1 MAFCLECF
9 GGLLFGLSSNFYE
22 KWKVDPGL
30 GTFTLSGSTPSHY
43 TPREGVVVDAVAD
56 PECEGG
62 SSRRAPG
69 RRGSGRKRLV
79 CLERAEDE
87 QLWLVAYDLS
97 LEATEASAGERA
109 PVALPLATPCARLA
123 SCGAGSGAVFVLGHM
138 GGDHLAALL
147 LNAWLPSE
155 GAFLH
160 LWQADLSDLG
170 LFPAPQ
176 EPPEPQL
183 PATAAL
189 WDACAPVHICAHGEL
204 VAVAARDVASL
215 LRVRPSTTTLFL
227 GDDDAALDAAAD
239 VNDDGQR
246 GADGPS
252 LRLKGAPSAAEGSGA
267 PLLSS
272 AAEERRAHSI
282 LPLRTNARHAL
293 EWRRRLG
300 GAAAAS
306 GLEEAVLAML
316 RRADPG
322 QDIVGVDLSSPPLP
336 LPGAAATMTVCTSAS
351 VHVFDVEVGAG
362 GARAALRCTV
372 RAAEGG
378 GILRAA
384 APRRRVSRPVLHLLT
399 ARGIEAHL
407 LPPPAAVAVA
417 AAAAAAARAGAPRQA
432 GRAVWRARV
441 ARESRLR
448 AAPRALRRQ
457 TALRGAAERRRRGGV
472 AAGGA
477 RARAAAELAQG
488 ARGAE
493 GRRARAG
500 RRLALRR
507 ARARVRGAGGEAGR
521 RREGAVGRVGGD
533 GADLTGGPVAPLPS
547 RGGGAKEQMPIPM
560 PIPMPTPLLSSPLL
574 SST

>member
-30 GTFTLSGSTPSHY
+30 GTFMLSGSTPSHY

-417 AAAAAAARAGAPRQA
+417 GAAAAARPALLGRLDVPSGALVSPGSRACAQLLALSDDRLLFVAPPRGAGAAAWPPEVPA
-432 GRAVWRARV
+432 HALPPSWRRV
-441 ARESRLR
+441 L
-448 AAPRALRRQ
+448 AAPR
-457 TALRGAAERRRRGGV
+457 
-472 AAGGA
+472 GGA
-477 RARAAAELAQG
+477 LG
-488 ARGAE
+488 
-493 GRRARAG
+493 
-500 RRLALRR
+500 
-507 ARARVRGAGGEAGR
+507 
-521 RREGAVGRVGGD
+521 
-533 GADLTGGPVAPLPS
+533 
-547 RGGGAKEQMPIPM
+547 RGGGSRFVVRALGFGALGEKLDGDGKELWDAWAATA
-560 PIPMPTPLLSSPLL
+560 PT
-574 SST
+574 